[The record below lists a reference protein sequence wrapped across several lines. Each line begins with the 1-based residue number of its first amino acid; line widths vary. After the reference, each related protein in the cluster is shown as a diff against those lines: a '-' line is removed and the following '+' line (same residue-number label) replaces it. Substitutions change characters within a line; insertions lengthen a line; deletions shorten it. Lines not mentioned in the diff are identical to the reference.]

1 MQVRALHRQWHRPV
15 HAAGITKARSNRSRL
30 SPVLPVLPQP
40 CSMPALTC
48 LGSKA
53 GFKRV
58 PDLAVIAD
66 TLLRVALDSLGLILA
81 SSFGAVCL
89 RRVELLAARRSAR
102 RSA

>member
-1 MQVRALHRQWHRPV
+1 
-15 HAAGITKARSNRSRL
+15 
-30 SPVLPVLPQP
+30 
-40 CSMPALTC
+40 MPALTC